1 MISRI
6 LNISEIIDNNG
17 SAFLFGARGTGKT
30 FLAKKWLESEYKP
43 FSIDLLNPEF
53 YQRYLARPQ
62 QLLLDIE
69 GALINRNST
78 LTVFIDEIQ
87 KIPLLLEIVHK
98 LYTDHQGK
106 IRFLVSGSSA
116 RKLKRGGADLM
127 AGRLVTLNL
136 YPYCFS
142 EYEQPISEYLLL
154 GSLPVIMA
162 NPSNAERLLRAYVN
176 TYLKEEVLEEALVR
190 KIDVFSRFLEIAGQ
204 FHGKIIN
211 FSSISS
217 ALNVSSH
224 SVKSYFQ
231 ILDDTLIGFTIPGW
245 SASPKKQLRTAPKF
259 YLFDNG
265 VASTLRG
272 ELRLQLSEGSS
283 RYGELFEAMII
294 QETVRINDYNQL
306 DLKFSYW
313 QTVNGHEVDLILS
326 RGLGQPLAAIE
337 IKSSTAVNLKK
348 LKGLHSFKKD
358 YPDVPVYC
366 FCRTPYPYT
375 EDNISFLP
383 WQEGLKKVT
392 EI

>member
-1 MISRI
+1 MPLS
-6 LNISEIIDNNG
+6 
-17 SAFLFGARGTGKT
+17 
-30 FLAKKWLESEYKP
+30 
-43 FSIDLLNPEF
+43 
-53 YQRYLARPQ
+53 
-62 QLLLDIE
+62 
-69 GALINRNST
+69 
-78 LTVFIDEIQ
+78 VFIDEIQ
-87 KIPLLLEIVHK
+87 KIPALLEIVHK

-106 IRFLVSGSSA
+106 IRFLISGSNA

-142 EYEQPISEYLLL
+142 EYEQTISEYILL
-154 GSLPVIMA
+154 GSLPVVMA
-162 NPSNAERLLRAYVN
+162 NPSNAQRFLRAYVN

-211 FSSISS
+211 FSSIAS
-217 ALNVSSH
+217 ALNVSGH

-245 SASPKKQLRTAPKF
+245 SASTKKQLRTALKF

-294 QETVRINDYNQL
+294 QEVMRLNDYNQL
-306 DLKFSYW
+306 DLKLSYW
-313 QTVNGHEVDLILS
+313 QTGNGHEVDLILS
-326 RGLGQPLAAIE
+326 RGLDQPLAAIK
-337 IKSSTAVNLKK
+337 IKSAVTVNTKK
-348 LKGLHSFKKD
+348 LKGLHSFKKE
-358 YPDVPVYC
+358 YPEVPAYC
-366 FCRTPYPYT
+366 FCQTPHPFT
-375 EDNISFLP
+375 DDNISFLP
-383 WQEGLKKVT
+383 WQEGLKKLA